1 MMVYNINDLI
11 DKVYTETMLKQEAE
25 LKSLRMQINP
35 HFLYNTLDTINWL
48 SREKGVPEVGAMAK
62 SLGDMMYYTING
74 SDFTNVEDE
83 IKNINNYLMI
93 QRKRYEE
100 RIVFTVDIPEELYP
114 YKLPKLILQPLIENA
129 IIHGLENKMKGG
141 LVSIWGRINNKMLML
156 SVSDNGIGMSQ
167 EKVKSILLKDSQE
180 SIGVRNVNQRL
191 QLYYGEQRGLEVQ
204 SIINVGTQVTI
215 SIPADS

>member
-1 MMVYNINDLI
+1 
-11 DKVYTETMLKQEAE
+11 
-25 LKSLRMQINP
+25 
-35 HFLYNTLDTINWL
+35 
-48 SREKGVPEVGAMAK
+48 
-62 SLGDMMYYTING
+62 
-74 SDFTNVEDE
+74 
-83 IKNINNYLMI
+83 
-93 QRKRYEE
+93 
-100 RIVFTVDIPEELYP
+100 
-114 YKLPKLILQPLIENA
+114 
-129 IIHGLENKMKGG
+129 MKGG

-191 QLYYGEQRGLEVQ
+191 QLYYGEQRGLEIQ